1 MKKLVVKSSQECLL
15 NDLFI
20 DGEKFNG
27 CPGKVEVPEYV
38 DLQQDITPKLD
49 GATQNMTVE
58 TSPVKVQ
65 NAVRKTERELVNR
78 LSNALGVPRSARK
91 EYL

>member
-1 MKKLVVKSSQECLL
+1 MAR
-15 NDLFI
+15 
-20 DGEKFNG
+20 
-27 CPGKVEVPEYV
+27 P